1 MIDAVITVLGLVVTM
16 VDELI
21 ISRREESKR

>member
-1 MIDAVITVLGLVVTM
+1 MIDAVITVLGLKVAM